1 MVCLQTL
8 VLFRLCLRE
17 QFWNEIS
24 QERHILL
31 ISSYDWRGRK
41 YSPFSGVLQL
51 CPRHNFGRS
60 SRTFMRCERWADAAK
75 IILEPKM
82 NTEIKRRHKHKMNT
96 LHFCRAP
103 ILENLSFPVN
113 WKVWWDQIS
122 HISPLL
128 WRNRTDFSKTGL
140 KVWIHS
146 LRNKDSAASG
156 LLSTRKS
163 HWCWWDK
170 SSIPH
175 QLIAIVQMINKKKI
189 TAPEA
194 ALDSLSLSDL
204 LTSLALHGNV
214 NSPLGCRY
222 ICRPTRTN

>member
-31 ISSYDWRGRK
+31 ISSYDWKGRK
-41 YSPFSGVLQL
+41 YNPFSGALQL

-103 ILENLSFPVN
+103 ILENLSFPMN
-113 WKVWWDQIS
+113 WKVWRDQIS

-170 SSIPH
+170 SSI
-175 QLIAIVQMINKKKI
+175 
-189 TAPEA
+189 
-194 ALDSLSLSDL
+194 
-204 LTSLALHGNV
+204 LTN
-214 NSPLGCRY
+214 
-222 ICRPTRTN
+222 